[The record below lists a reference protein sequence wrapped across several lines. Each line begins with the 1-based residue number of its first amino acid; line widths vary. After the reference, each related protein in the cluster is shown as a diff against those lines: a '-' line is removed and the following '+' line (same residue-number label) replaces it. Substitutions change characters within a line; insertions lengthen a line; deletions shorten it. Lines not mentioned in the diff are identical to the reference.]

1 MQMARKKIISLETD
15 KLQEALRLIPE
26 GRQIVGEKLLV
37 EIEFLAGTLTQ
48 LKQAVME
55 EGVDS
60 AALKTYNATIQRYA
74 LLYKQFSDLLP
85 RQTADSGDNALLDF
99 IKKG

>member
-1 MQMARKKIISLETD
+1 MARKKIISLEID

-26 GRQIVGEKLLV
+26 GRRIVGEKLLV
-37 EIEFLAGTLTQ
+37 EIKFMAGLLSELRQIVT
-48 LKQAVME
+48 E
-55 EGVDS
+55 EGADS
-60 AALKTYNATIQRYA
+60 PALKTYNATIQRYA

-85 RQTADSGDNALLDF
+85 KQTGDSGDNALLDF

>member
-1 MQMARKKIISLETD
+1 MPRRKAILLETD

-26 GRQIVGEKLLV
+26 GKQIVGEKLLV

-48 LKQAVME
+48 LKQTVME
-55 EGVDS
+55 DGVDS
-60 AALKTYNATIQRYA
+60 PALKLYNATIQRYA

-85 RQTADSGDNALLDF
+85 KQTGDNGDNALLDF